1 MPRVGADLAK
11 EGRWGHFH
19 TPFFPEEFGGGVLPP
34 LGAVLAVIPSAG
46 FLPRLPGRP
55 PAASG
60 GLRWAPGRSPT
71 PAAGRGRG
79 RRRPGSPATGSGP
92 RAAPRP
98 LGAAVVRKTTLCNL
112 LFNSEEYI

>member
-55 PAASG
+55 PAVGSG
-60 GLRWAPGRSPT
+60 GLLAAARPPQPGG
-71 PAAGRGRG
+71 AAGGGGRDPPLRGQGLGQPRGRLE
-79 RRRPGSPATGSGP
+79 P
-92 RAAPRP
+92 R
-98 LGAAVVRKTTLCNL
+98 
-112 LFNSEEYI
+112 